1 MRTLSKQ
8 QLFKLATSD
17 IVQGIIS
24 WRIWMLLGW
33 QDIKLRYRRSQL
45 GPFWITISMALTIY
59 VMGFLHSSLF
69 KTQMRNYFPSLAT
82 GMLVWSLIS
91 TIVNEST
98 SAFTSASN
106 YLKQLKMPYTIFAL
120 RSVVRNFI
128 IFGHNILAIVP
139 ILIYYNIA
147 TLNWSLLA
155 LLIGLS
161 IIFINGLTFG
171 IIFGLLCARFRD
183 ISQII
188 VSLVGVAFF
197 VTPIMWMPSLLPA
210 KYSFILLYNPFAQFV
225 SLIRLPLLGLWPS
238 LYSYFFTASFT
249 IIGIILMFL
258 IYWRTRHKI
267 IYWL

>member
-59 VMGFLHSSLF
+59 VMGFLYSSLF

-128 IFGHNILAIVP
+128 IFGQNTPVKLVLYANLEVR
-139 ILIYYNIA
+139 IA
-147 TLNWSLLA
+147 DKLNHSL
-155 LLIGLS
+155 
-161 IIFINGLTFG
+161 N
-171 IIFGLLCARFRD
+171 
-183 ISQII
+183 
-188 VSLVGVAFF
+188 VSLAV
-197 VTPIMWMPSLLPA
+197 
-210 KYSFILLYNPFAQFV
+210 
-225 SLIRLPLLGLWPS
+225 
-238 LYSYFFTASFT
+238 
-249 IIGIILMFL
+249 IGNMQM
-258 IYWRTRHKI
+258 
-267 IYWL
+267 